1 LSDEF
6 APTADSTL
14 PQDGPRAVTSPASLR
29 LDTSAKPATGL
40 QWLRQAWRAAT
51 GRPLGE
57 LPCSVGRSALS
68 LALLAH
74 VAMALASERAMFT
87 GEAEFSLSGWLYG
100 LAPWPFILLLVWLA
114 MPGRSSPTRHIM
126 PTAAWVTLYALAS
139 IPLMVV
145 AGVWSGLWMHK
156 QLPAWLMTEH
166 ASWSAFGVLTAWLGL
181 FVWRISQRLQA
192 HRGWVAFTVV
202 ALMALQSVET
212 LWLNSSSW
220 QATLSPEGEDRPRLM
235 LSQEV
240 FEAQE
245 ALLGKALAGLSVD
258 STAPIQVY
266 GLVYAP
272 YAQDVF
278 LRESAMVEGVMQQRL
293 GAKGRVVK
301 LVNHASA
308 TQDTPWATPRNLQKA
323 VQAIGQTMRREQ
335 DVLLLY
341 ITSHGGA
348 DHRVASSHWP
358 LEVEDLTA
366 TQVRQWLDEAGIRHR
381 AIAVS
386 ACYSGGWVEPL
397 RGDGTLVMTAADAD
411 HTSYGCG
418 SKSDL
423 TFFGK
428 AVFDE
433 ALRRTTSLEEAFAQ
447 AVPVI
452 RQREID
458 AGKDDGFSNPQLAA
472 GAAFKTHWAQWVATS
487 RR

>member
-1 LSDEF
+1 MSEEH
-6 APTADSTL
+6 APFPD
-14 PQDGPRAVTSPASLR
+14 TSPESPR
-29 LDTSAKPATGL
+29 LAPSVQPAPAGL
-40 QWLRQAWRAAT
+40 WLRQAWRAAT
-51 GRPLGE
+51 GRRLGE
-57 LPCSVGRSALS
+57 LPAAVGPAALWLS
-68 LALLAH
+68 LLAYI
-74 VAMALASERAMFT
+74 VLALAAERALFT
-87 GEAEFSLSGWLYG
+87 GGAEFSPAGWLYS
-100 LAPWPFILLLVWLA
+100 LTPWPFLLLMVWLA
-114 MPGRSSPTRHIM
+114 MHGRASAARHTM

-139 IPLMVV
+139 LPLMVA
-145 AGVWSGLWMHK
+145 AGVWSGLWMHEK
-156 QLPAWLMTEH
+156 LPAWLMTQH
-166 ASWSAFGVLTAWLGL
+166 ASWGAFGVLTAWLGVY
-181 FVWRISQRLQA
+181 VWRITERLQA
-192 HRGWVAFTVV
+192 HRGWVAFAVI
-202 ALMALQSVET
+202 ALMGLQTCET

-220 QATLSPEGEDRPRLM
+220 QATSSSDGDDRPSLS

-245 ALLGKALAGLSVD
+245 ALLDKALAGLSAD
-258 STAPIQVY
+258 SSAPIQVY

-278 LRESAMVEGVMQQRL
+278 LRESRMVDGVMQQRL
-293 GAKGRVVK
+293 GAKDRVIR

-323 VQAIGQTMRREQ
+323 VQAIGQSMRREQ
-335 DVLLLY
+335 DVLVLY

-366 TQVRQWLDEAGIRHR
+366 AQVRQWLDEAGIRHR

-397 RGDGTLVMTAADAD
+397 RSDGTLVMTAADAD

-433 ALRRTTSLEEAFAQ
+433 ALRRTTSLEEAFAS

-458 AGKDDGFSNPQLAA
+458 AGKDDGFSNPQISV
-472 GAAFKTHWAQWVATS
+472 GAAFKAHWAQWMAAAG
-487 RR
+487 R